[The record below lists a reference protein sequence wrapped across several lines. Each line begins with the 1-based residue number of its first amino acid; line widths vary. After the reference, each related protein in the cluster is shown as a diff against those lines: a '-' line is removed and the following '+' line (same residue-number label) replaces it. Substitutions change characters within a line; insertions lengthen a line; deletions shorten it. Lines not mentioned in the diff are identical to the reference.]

1 MDVTAVIF
9 LYLLIEQ
16 FSLFIFTV
24 EQKECDFIRGE
35 QIQIKYVLMQQ
46 NSV

>member
-9 LYLLIEQ
+9 LYLVIQQ
-16 FSLFIFTV
+16 FYLFIFTV
-24 EQKECDFIRGE
+24 EQKECDFITGE

-46 NSV
+46 NAV